1 MNMSNELKGLII
13 TLGIFAT
20 VFLLTWV
27 CTTWPEMAM
36 YVASIFALACA
47 FILVYRFVMIFVDYK
62 WSDKAKHKDDERIG
76 KKW

>member
-1 MNMSNELKGLII
+1 MSNQLKGLVI

-36 YVASIFALACA
+36 YVASVFALAVA
-47 FILVYRFVMIFVDYK
+47 FILMYRFVMIFVDYK
-62 WSDKAKHKDDERIG
+62 WSDTAKRNKQDEHRIG